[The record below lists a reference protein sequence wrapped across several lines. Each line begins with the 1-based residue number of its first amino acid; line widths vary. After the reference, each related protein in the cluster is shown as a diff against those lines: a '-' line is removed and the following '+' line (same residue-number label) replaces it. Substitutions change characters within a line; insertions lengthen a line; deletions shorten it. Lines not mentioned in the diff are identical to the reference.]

1 MSNQTKLSRLLP
13 WMIAL
18 ATALGLTILA
28 SYFQNKWLLTSP
40 WLFAEMVATEIAI
53 DGFRNN
59 SVAMDAYNLPRLQA
73 LSGLLFLLVIGPS
86 LWLYGEIKNR
96 ESQGKLKKGV
106 SWYAGAVIVIAGLLI
121 VVPGSIHRGISF
133 QGAWESA
140 ARSENKDVLRMELS
154 RMAYDASD
162 LYHLPRDFGGAE
174 GDLRSVSDASGS
186 IRDVQLSDFK
196 SVDTTSSSNSFVL
209 APIESDSV
217 ITIYGIGHKSGP
229 DPDFE
234 NANGEQ
240 GKLQMA
246 VEVSPSGR
254 IVTFVEENTN
264 AP

>member
-1 MSNQTKLSRLLP
+1 MSGQTKLSRLLP
-13 WMIAL
+13 WLIAL
-18 ATALGLTILA
+18 AVALGLAVLA
-28 SYFQNKWLLTSP
+28 SYFQNRWLLTSP

-59 SVAMDAYNLPRLQA
+59 PVAMDTYDLPRLQA

-96 ESQGKLKKGV
+96 KSEDKLKKGV

-121 VVPGSIHRGISF
+121 VVPGSIFRGISF
-133 QGAWESA
+133 HGAWESA
-140 ARSENKDVLRMELS
+140 AVSENKDVLRMELS

-174 GDLRSVSDASGS
+174 GDFRSIPGESDSLHA
-186 IRDVQLSDFK
+186 VQLSDLK
-196 SVDTTSSSNSFVL
+196 SFDAASSNSFVL
-209 APIESDSV
+209 APVESDSA
-217 ITIYGIGHKSGP
+217 IIIYGIGHKPGP

-246 VEVSPSGR
+246 VEVTPSGR